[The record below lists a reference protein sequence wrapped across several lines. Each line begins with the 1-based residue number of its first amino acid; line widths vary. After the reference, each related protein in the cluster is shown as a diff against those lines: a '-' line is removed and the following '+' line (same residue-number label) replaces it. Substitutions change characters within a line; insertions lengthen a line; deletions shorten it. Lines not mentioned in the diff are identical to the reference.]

1 MSIKVIMNDE
11 VFRKKGFSISTDT
24 TLLDIDFIFHFLN
37 QESYWAQGISR
48 EKIERSISESLCFG
62 VYHEG
67 KQIGFARII
76 TDKSTFAYLADVFI
90 INSYRKQGLAKWL
103 LQTMMAYP
111 DLQNLRRW
119 MLATA
124 DAHQLYEKF
133 GFTQLNAPNRW
144 MQKFTPYQK
153 QD

>member
-1 MSIKVIMNDE
+1 MKVIMNDE
-11 VFRKKGFSISTDT
+11 VFRKKGYHISTDPA
-24 TLLDIDFIFHFLN
+24 LLDVDFIFHFLN

-48 EKIERSISESLCFG
+48 EIIERSIAESLCFG
-62 VYHEG
+62 VYHDE

-76 TDKSTFAYLADVFI
+76 TDKSTFAYLSDVFI
-90 INSYRKQGLAKWL
+90 SKTYRKQGLAKWL
-103 LQTMMAYP
+103 LQSMMAYP

-124 DAHQLYEKF
+124 DAHTLYEKF
-133 GFTQLNAPNRW
+133 GFTQLNSPNRW

>member
-1 MSIKVIMNDE
+1 MKVKMNDE
-11 VFRKKGFSISTDT
+11 VFRKKGFSIHTDAA
-24 TLLDIDFIFHFLN
+24 LLDINFIFHFLN
-37 QESYWAQGISR
+37 QESYWAQGINK
-48 EKIERSISESLCFG
+48 EKVERSISESLCFG
-62 VYHEG
+62 VYHQRE
-67 KQIGFARII
+67 QIGFARII

-90 INSYRKQGLAKWL
+90 IKTYRKQGLAKWL
-103 LQTMMAYP
+103 LQTIMAHP

-124 DAHQLYEKF
+124 DAHTLYEKF

>member
-1 MSIKVIMNDE
+1 MKVIMNDE
-11 VFRKKGFSISTDT
+11 VFRKKGFSISTNPA
-24 TLLDIDFIFHFLN
+24 LLNIDFIYHFLN

-48 EKIERSISESLCFG
+48 EKVERSIAESMCFG

-67 KQIGFARII
+67 KQIGLARVI

-90 INSYRKQGLAKWL
+90 IQNYRKQGLAKWL
-103 LQTMMAYP
+103 LQTIMVNP

-124 DAHQLYEKF
+124 DAHALYEKF
-133 GFTQLNAPNRW
+133 GFSPLNAPQRW
-144 MQKFTPYQK
+144 MQKFIPYQK